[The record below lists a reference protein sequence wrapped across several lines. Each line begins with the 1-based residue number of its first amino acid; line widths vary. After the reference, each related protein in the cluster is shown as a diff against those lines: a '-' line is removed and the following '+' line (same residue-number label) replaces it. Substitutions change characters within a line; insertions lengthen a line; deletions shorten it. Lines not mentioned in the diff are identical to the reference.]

1 VNKKIFKYN
10 MILYYQLLVFYFVS
24 FVIYV
29 LLKLQFSGFDW
40 NKIIHDSIFYLFIIL
55 FGYVLIS
62 TLYYLIKDKMIII
75 TDDRIILSSK
85 FKTIEI
91 PIEKIESIRIKREHR
106 FHLSGLL
113 RTIKIK
119 LKNEKKTL
127 VVRPFDFEN
136 DEDLL
141 QEFLRIKEAVQK
153 SIEVKN
159 A

>member
-1 VNKKIFKYN
+1 

>member
-1 VNKKIFKYN
+1 MNKKIFKYN

>member
-1 VNKKIFKYN
+1 

-119 LKNEKKTL
+119 LKNEKKNSGC
-127 VVRPFDFEN
+127 P
-136 DEDLL
+136 
-141 QEFLRIKEAVQK
+141 
-153 SIEVKN
+153 SI
-159 A
+159 